1 MLKFRLAVPA
11 AVLVCV
17 LALAS
22 CGGSSSNAEPSPSTS
37 PPLDKMRAIGLRY
50 HATQAWWATV
60 STSEALKLFG
70 GPWGDMGA
78 TPDPEATVSVLIM
91 KGRFQ
96 GGMKG
101 APYRWAAV
109 GLGFNGTASVKST
122 EQFDTSNVNLTPLQL
137 TTTVPAQS
145 QQ

>member
-1 MLKFRLAVPA
+1 MFKFRLAVLA
-11 AVLVCV
+11 AILASVLVLV
-17 LALAS
+17 S
-22 CGGSSSNAEPSPSTS
+22 CGGTSSHTEPSPATS
-37 PPLDKMRAIGLRY
+37 PPLHKMRSIALQY

-60 STSEALKLFG
+60 PTSEALKLFA

-91 KGRFQ
+91 KGHFR
-96 GGMKG
+96 GGMAG

-109 GLGFNGTASVKST
+109 GLGFNGTASVKSS

-137 TTTVPAQS
+137 TTPLPAQS
-145 QQ
+145 R